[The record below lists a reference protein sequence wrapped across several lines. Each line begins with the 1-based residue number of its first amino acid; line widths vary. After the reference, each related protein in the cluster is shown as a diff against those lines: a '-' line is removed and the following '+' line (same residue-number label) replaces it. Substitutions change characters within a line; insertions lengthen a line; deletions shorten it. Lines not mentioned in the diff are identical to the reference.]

1 MTLLEIEQLLSQ
13 LQQQIISN
21 TAAIVTLNDTIS
33 NYATTDDL
41 NAIATNLNALQQN
54 NTLIQNDLNA
64 LKTAV
69 ENSDH
74 LNKLIDVEIKD
85 LTEGDVLIYG
95 NTGKWHN
102 VQTDFIGSSEPSGPA
117 SGVTRLNDLA
127 DVRLSTLYDGQ
138 SLVYD
143 SSINMWV
150 NTTISSGGSDS
161 GGSTDGDYLTV
172 AQANALYLKITGG
185 TVTGDLE
192 INGLTTI
199 NNNLL
204 VKGGITMYNE

>member
-1 MTLLEIEQLLSQ
+1 M
-13 LQQQIISN
+13 N
-21 TAAIVTLNDTIS
+21 NTIS

-41 NAIATNLNALQQN
+41 NAIATDLNVLQQN

-102 VQTDFIGSSEPSGPA
+102 V
-117 SGVTRLNDLA
+117 
-127 DVRLSTLYDGQ
+127 
-138 SLVYD
+138 
-143 SSINMWV
+143 
-150 NTTISSGGSDS
+150 
-161 GGSTDGDYLTV
+161 
-172 AQANALYLKITGG
+172 
-185 TVTGDLE
+185 
-192 INGLTTI
+192 
-199 NNNLL
+199 
-204 VKGGITMYNE
+204 

>member
-13 LQQQIISN
+13 LQQQITSN
-21 TAAIVTLNDTIS
+21 TAAIVTLNNTIS

-41 NAIATNLNALQQN
+41 NAIATSLNVLQQN

-64 LKTAV
+64 LKTTV

-117 SGVTRLNDLA
+117 SGVTKLNDLA

-138 SLVYD
+138 SLVYN

-150 NTTISSGGSDS
+150 NTTISSGGS
-161 GGSTDGDYLTV
+161 TDGNYLTKV
-172 AQANALYLKITGG
+172 QADNLYLSRYGG
-185 TVTGDLE
+185 TVTGDLT
-192 INGLTTI
+192 ITGLTTI

-204 VKGGITMYNE
+204 VKGGITMYKQ

>member
-21 TAAIVTLNDTIS
+21 TAAIVTLNNTIS

-54 NTLIQNDLNA
+54 NMLIQNDLNA

-102 VQTDFIGSSEPSGPA
+102 IQTDFIGSSEPSGPA
-117 SGVTRLNDLA
+117 SGVTRLNDLV

-150 NTTISSGGSDS
+150 NTTISSGGS
-161 GGSTDGDYLTV
+161 TDGNYLTKV
-172 AQANALYLKITGG
+172 QADDLYLSRYGD
-185 TVTGDLE
+185 TVNGDLT
-192 INGLTTI
+192 ITGLTTI

-204 VKGGITMYNE
+204 VKGGITMYKQ

>member
-21 TAAIVTLNDTIS
+21 TAAIVTLNNTIS

-41 NAIATNLNALQQN
+41 NAIATNLNTLQQN

-85 LTEGDVLIYG
+85 LTEGDILCYG
-95 NTGKWHN
+95 STGKWHN
-102 VQTDFIGSSEPSGPA
+102 IQVNLTESTGSSGS
-117 SGVTRLNDLA
+117 SGVTKLNDLS
-127 DVRLSTLYDGQ
+127 DVMLGSLSSGQ

-143 SSINMWV
+143 SSIGMWTNRTV
-150 NTTISSGGSDS
+150 SSGGGSSS
-161 GGSTDGDYLTV
+161 GTGNYLTKDY
-172 AQANALYLKITGG
+172 ADSLYLSKFGG
-185 TVTGDLE
+185 TVNGNLT
-192 INGLTTI
+192 IAGLTTI

-204 VKGGITMYNE
+204 VKGGITMYKQ

>member
-13 LQQQIISN
+13 LQQQITSN
-21 TAAIVTLNDTIS
+21 TAAIVTLNNTIS

-102 VQTDFIGSSEPSGPA
+102 LQTDFIGSSEPSGPA
-117 SGVTRLNDLA
+117 SGVTRLNDLV

-150 NTTISSGGSDS
+150 NTTISSGGS
-161 GGSTDGDYLTV
+161 TDGNYLTKV
-172 AQANALYLKITGG
+172 QADNLYLSRYGG
-185 TVTGDLE
+185 TVNGDLT
-192 INGLTTI
+192 ITGLTTI

-204 VKGGITMYNE
+204 VKGGITMYKQ

>member
-13 LQQQIISN
+13 LQQQITSN
-21 TAAIVTLNDTIS
+21 TAAIVTLNNTIS

-41 NAIATNLNALQQN
+41 NAIATSLNVLQQN

-85 LTEGDVLIYG
+85 LTEGDVLMYG

-117 SGVTRLNDLA
+117 SGVTKLNDLA

-138 SLVYD
+138 SLVYN

-150 NTTISSGGSDS
+150 NTTISSGGS
-161 GGSTDGDYLTV
+161 TDGNYLTKV
-172 AQANALYLKITGG
+172 QADDLYLSRYGDTVNGDLTITG
-185 TVTGDLE
+185 
-192 INGLTTI
+192 LTII

-204 VKGGITMYNE
+204 VKGGITMYKQ